1 MAVKEAFTA
10 MRTIGENPFLTRSIL
25 LRAPETQVTVVTNES
40 NRRESMIRS
49 QIDRE
54 RQRAVMSREDFL
66 KGLNGKVGLVTIID
80 AGCAHFARAFEL
92 INKTNQ
98 FNTTGK
104 RRHPAIRDELP
115 RAGAGD

>member
-10 MRTIGENPFLTRSIL
+10 MRTIGDNPFLTRSIL
-25 LRAPETQVTVVTNES
+25 LRAPETQVTVLTNES

-66 KGLNGKVGLVTIID
+66 KGLNGKVG
-80 AGCAHFARAFEL
+80 
-92 INKTNQ
+92 
-98 FNTTGK
+98 
-104 RRHPAIRDELP
+104 PS
-115 RAGAGD
+115 